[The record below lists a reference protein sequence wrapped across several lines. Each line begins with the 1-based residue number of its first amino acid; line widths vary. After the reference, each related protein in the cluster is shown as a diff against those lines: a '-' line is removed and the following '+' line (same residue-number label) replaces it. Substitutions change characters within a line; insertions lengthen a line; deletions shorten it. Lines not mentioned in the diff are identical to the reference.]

1 MSHHYSHLQSSI
13 AILQSYQPGEP
24 FVHFIKKYFSN
35 HKKFGSK
42 DRKKISAL
50 CYYFFRTH
58 CLLGS
63 IPIEEAITK
72 ACFLCESNP
81 TAFLADQ
88 APMLNEKVSVS
99 AVEKITYLGLNAL
112 QLFPFKEQLTDSID
126 AAAFAISFLQ
136 QPMLFIR
143 TRPGKYAK
151 VMAALAQQEI
161 PFQLLLLNTLAIEN
175 GKALPESLMAN
186 KDFVVQDAS
195 SQMVFNTAHEN
206 GWLTTSN
213 KQIKVWDCCAASG
226 GKSLL
231 IYDLLD
237 KKIQLTVSDIRSN
250 ILHNLQQRLQ
260 YAGIT
265 LYKTFVADLEKGPTQ
280 EVEAEFDLVICDA
293 PCTGSGSWSRTP
305 EQLAFFKESSIEL
318 YARKQLKIASNA
330 ATGVKPGGLFFYIT
344 CSVFEKENEA
354 VVKQLSTD
362 TGMKVLQMEY
372 LKGYERKADSMFVA
386 VLKK

>member
-50 CYYFFRTH
+50 CYYYFRTH

-63 IPIEEAITK
+63 IPMDEAIIK
-72 ACFLCESNP
+72 AYFLCESNP
-81 TAFLADQ
+81 SAFLEDR
-88 APMLNEKVSVS
+88 APSLNEKVSLS
-99 AVEKITYLGLNAL
+99 AKEKLSYLGLNEL
-112 QLFPFKEQLTDSID
+112 QLFPYKENLTDSID

-136 QPMLFIR
+136 QPLLFIR
-143 TRPGKYAK
+143 TRPGKHAK

-161 PFQLLLLNTLAIEN
+161 IFQLLSPNTLALEN
-175 GKALPESLMAN
+175 RKALPESLTVN

-195 SQMVFNTAHEN
+195 SQMVFNATNEK
-206 GWLTTSN
+206 GWLTTTN
-213 KQIKVWDCCAASG
+213 KPLKVWDCCAASG

-231 IYDLLD
+231 IYDLLH
-237 KKIQLTVSDIRSN
+237 KNIQLTVSDIRKN
-250 ILHNLQQRLQ
+250 ILQNLQQRLQ

-265 LYKTFVADLEKGPTQ
+265 LYKTFVADLEKGATQ

-293 PCTGSGSWSRTP
+293 PCTGSGSWCRTP
-305 EQLAFFKESSIEL
+305 EHLAFFEKCSIEL
-318 YARKQLKIASNA
+318 YAKKQAKIAYNA
-330 ATGVKPGGLFFYIT
+330 SAGVKPGGLFFYIT
-344 CSVFEKENEA
+344 CSIFENENEA

-362 TGMKVLQMEY
+362 TGMQVLQMQY
-372 LKGYERKADSMFVA
+372 IKGYEHNADSMFVA